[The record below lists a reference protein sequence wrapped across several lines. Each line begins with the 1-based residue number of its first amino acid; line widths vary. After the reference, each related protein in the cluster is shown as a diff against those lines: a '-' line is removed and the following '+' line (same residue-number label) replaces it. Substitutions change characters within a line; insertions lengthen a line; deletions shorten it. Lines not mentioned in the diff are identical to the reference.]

1 MMKTTWHL
9 KFFKKNALKI
19 ETENEKKEET
29 MVLKKILAEMY
40 FLKKKITKKKF
51 TKARVREA
59 HFQRNKHDWS
69 QILILMH
76 A

>member
-40 FLKKKITKKKF
+40 FLKKK
-51 TKARVREA
+51 
-59 HFQRNKHDWS
+59 
-69 QILILMH
+69 
-76 A
+76 

>member
-1 MMKTTWHL
+1 
-9 KFFKKNALKI
+9 
-19 ETENEKKEET
+19 

-59 HFQRNKHDWS
+59 HFQRNKHD
-69 QILILMH
+69 
-76 A
+76 